1 MPYPAKREDEP
12 CTETEVCDNDEDEV
26 LFLARSPDNLEALLT
41 PALPAR
47 GLLSPSPSGISG
59 VERACGP
66 NDNSF
71 TTGAVLSRV
80 VSRLVA
86 VAVAVGIAAADAAD
100 CTSRDDEDN
109 TDDDGKEEEEGG
121 VEEGGAAVEVVVV
134 EDAKGDLEEAALPVS
149 GLTATVPLPDALAPE
164 VGSPA

>member
-86 VAVAVGIAAADAAD
+86 VAVAVGIAAAAAD